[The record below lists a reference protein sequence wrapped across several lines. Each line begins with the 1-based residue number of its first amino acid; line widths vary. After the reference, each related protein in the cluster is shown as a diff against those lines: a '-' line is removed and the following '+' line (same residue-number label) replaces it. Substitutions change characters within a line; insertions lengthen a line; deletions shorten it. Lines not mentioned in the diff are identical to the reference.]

1 MNPSGRPKIFIVE
14 DNFVFSYVLENV
26 LKEQEN
32 YKITTFTSGEECIE
46 LLDNNPDVIVLD
58 YNLDKKLNGLD
69 TFKIIKSKLPET
81 PVIVLSGQN
90 DVQVAA
96 DLMKMGAFDYIE
108 KRNTETAIGK
118 LRDSILKAIKN

>member
-1 MNPSGRPKIFIVE
+1 MSSSGRPKIFIVE

-32 YKITTFTSGEECIE
+32 YKITTFASGEECIE

-69 TFKIIKSKLPET
+69 TFKIIKSKMPET
-81 PVIVLSGQN
+81 PVIVLSGQD

-118 LRDSILKAIKN
+118 LCESIVKALTN